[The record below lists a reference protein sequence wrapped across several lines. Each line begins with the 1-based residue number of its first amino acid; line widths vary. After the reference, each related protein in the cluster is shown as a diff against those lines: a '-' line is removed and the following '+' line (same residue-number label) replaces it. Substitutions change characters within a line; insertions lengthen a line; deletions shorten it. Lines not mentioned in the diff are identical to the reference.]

1 MAKKRSRLF
10 VLLLLPFLG
19 ATFLAGFILY
29 VVGDKK
35 RATHHAQKTQVTS
48 EALLTLRL
56 RRYLH
61 TPKPRKKERE
71 KNKVGE
77 KQND

>member
-1 MAKKRSRLF
+1 M
-10 VLLLLPFLG
+10 
-19 ATFLAGFILY
+19 
-29 VVGDKK
+29 GDKK

>member
-1 MAKKRSRLF
+1 MAKKRSRLS

-19 ATFLAGFILY
+19 AMFLAGFILY

-35 RATHHAQKTQVTS
+35 RATRHAQKTQVTS

-61 TPKPRKKERE
+61 TPKPRKKKE
-71 KNKVGE
+71 KKI
-77 KQND
+77 K

>member
-29 VVGDKK
+29 VMGDKK
-35 RATHHAQKTQVTS
+35 RATHHAQKTKVTS

-56 RRYLH
+56 RRTY
-61 TPKPRKKERE
+61 TPLNREKKKE
-71 KNKVGE
+71 KKIKSGE

>member
-1 MAKKRSRLF
+1 MVKKRSRLS
-10 VLLLLPFLG
+10 VLLLLPILG

-61 TPKPRKKERE
+61 TPKPRKKKE
-71 KNKVGE
+71 KKI
-77 KQND
+77 K

>member
-1 MAKKRSRLF
+1 M
-10 VLLLLPFLG
+10 
-19 ATFLAGFILY
+19 FLAGFILY

-61 TPKPRKKERE
+61 TPKPRKKKE
-71 KNKVGE
+71 KKI
-77 KQND
+77 K

>member
-1 MAKKRSRLF
+1 MAKKRSRLS

-19 ATFLAGFILY
+19 AMFLAGFILY

-48 EALLTLRL
+48 KALLTLRL

-61 TPKPRKKERE
+61 TPKPRKKKEK

-77 KQND
+77 NQK

>member
-1 MAKKRSRLF
+1 MVKKRSRLF
-10 VLLLLPFLG
+10 VLLLLPFFG
-19 ATFLAGFILY
+19 AMFLAGFILY

-61 TPKPRKKERE
+61 TPKPRKKKE
-71 KNKVGE
+71 KKI
-77 KQND
+77 K

>member
-1 MAKKRSRLF
+1 MVKKRSRLF
-10 VLLLLPFLG
+10 VLLLLPFFG
-19 ATFLAGFILY
+19 AMFLAGFIMY

-61 TPKPRKKERE
+61 TPKPRKKKE
-71 KNKVGE
+71 KKI
-77 KQND
+77 K